1 MKKFTIN
8 GVEFNNFG
16 PNNYSDGMEL
26 VTVNNPSKDF
36 VQRVLKGEFHG
47 IYLNPSA
54 PSNDEEFF
62 GVFGTKKQYSE
73 FYKRQREAQII
84 ELLIKKFG
92 SWAQIAELDNEEFR
106 RAKKEIEST
115 YKDWWE
121 KQSYQSLSFSFQ
133 NQSLSM

>member
-26 VTVNNPSKDF
+26 ITVNNPPKDF
-36 VQRVLKGEFHG
+36 VQRVLKGEFYG

-54 PSNDEEFF
+54 PCCEDEFF
-62 GVFGTKKQYSE
+62 GVFGTSEQYE
-73 FYKRQREAQII
+73 KFYRNQRDCQVSKILMA
-84 ELLIKKFG
+84 KFG
-92 SWAQIAELDNEEFR
+92 GLEGLQKASREEYSKAREDSYNE
-106 RAKKEIEST
+106 

-121 KQSYQSLSFSFQ
+121 K
-133 NQSLSM
+133 